1 MSNFLK
7 LSRNPI
13 SVSDVYKEVES
24 PSCGGVSVFVG
35 TTRDHFDGKLVVKL
49 EYESYEEMALKE
61 IQKICVKIRDKWDVN
76 NIAIIHRL
84 GEVPVGEIGVAIAI
98 SSTHRENAIKSVEFA
113 IDNLKLTVPIWKK
126 EVYGDGSSSWKQN
139 CEGCDQTS
147 Q

>member
-1 MSNFLK
+1 
-7 LSRNPI
+7 
-13 SVSDVYKEVES
+13 
-24 PSCGGVSVFVG
+24 
-35 TTRDHFDGKLVVKL
+35 
-49 EYESYEEMALKE
+49 MALKE